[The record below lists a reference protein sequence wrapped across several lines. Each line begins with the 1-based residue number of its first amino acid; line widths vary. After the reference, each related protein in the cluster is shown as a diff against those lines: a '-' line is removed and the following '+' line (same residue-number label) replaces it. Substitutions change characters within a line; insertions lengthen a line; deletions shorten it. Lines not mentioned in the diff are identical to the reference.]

1 MAKPK
6 KSGTNPE
13 PEAQAV
19 QQKKKEPIMYVG
31 PTIPGVAT
39 QNRVY
44 DGIPEGLKE
53 AIKEVPEIGN
63 LLLIRI
69 EDYPEA
75 ERMIHSGKG
84 YAASAFKAA
93 AEYKKGGNN

>member
-1 MAKPK
+1 MAKSK

-13 PEAQAV
+13 PEVQTAQEE
-19 QQKKKEPIMYVG
+19 KKEPLMYIG

-53 AIKEVPEIGN
+53 AINEVPEIGN
-63 LLLIRI
+63 LLIQI
-69 EDYPEA
+69 KDYPEA